1 MDFEVGKKAAA
12 IKAIDSHVQSG
23 NLVGIGSGST
33 IVYAVNRLAERIKD
47 KTLQDIQCVPT
58 SFQARQLI
66 LDNHL
71 SLTSLEAHP
80 RLDVAIDGA
89 DEADQD
95 LTLIKGGGG
104 CLALEKV
111 VAENADLFVV
121 IADDRKKSNRLGTA
135 WNYVPIEVL
144 QEAYKPL
151 QKKIQEQLGGQVHLR
166 MAKAKAG
173 PVVTDNG
180 NLLLDWSFD
189 LSALRD
195 KLKMSAADKA
205 LWQTTNAVLLGMAGV
220 VDTGLFV
227 DMAKVAY
234 FGDAQGGVEAV
245 ILGEL

>member
-1 MDFEVGKKAAA
+1 MLKRIVIGASTRRVSVSEAWLCRKISKEFCSNSPNNNQFSKKMDFEVGKKAAA

-151 QKKIQEQLGGQVHLR
+151 QKKIQVRSSTAAVHFALNLKNNSTICFR
-166 MAKAKAG
+166 NNLEAKC
-173 PVVTDNG
+173 
-180 NLLLDWSFD
+180 
-189 LSALRD
+189 
-195 KLKMSAADKA
+195 
-205 LWQTTNAVLLGMAGV
+205 
-220 VDTGLFV
+220 
-227 DMAKVAY
+227 
-234 FGDAQGGVEAV
+234 
-245 ILGEL
+245 I